1 MTDIVITEFMDEA
14 AVTALKARYRVH
26 HDSELFAKPEE
37 LARLVADVPALIV
50 RNQTQVRGDVLS
62 AAKRIKVIGRLGV
75 GLDNID
81 MEACAA
87 RGIKVFPATGANSLS
102 VVEYVIGT
110 AMTLLRGAYFANAAM
125 LAGEFPKTR
134 LIGREISGKRLGL
147 VGFGAIARDTARHA
161 RALGM
166 TVAAYD
172 PYVPADDAVWQ
183 GVEKLDLDP
192 LLSTSDVISIHLP
205 LTPET
210 RGLIGEAA
218 FATMKPDAVLI
229 NAARGGVMDEA
240 ALVAALK
247 QGRLAGAAL
256 DVFEVE
262 PPRADNPLLA
272 MPNVIATPHRLG
284 HAAETRRRCA
294 ELSEQSILALLRGE
308 FPESTVNREVRW
320 RFAG

>member
-14 AVTALKARYRVH
+14 AVAALKARYSVH
-26 HDSELFAKPEE
+26 HDPDLFGKPDE
-37 LARLVADVPALIV
+37 LARLVADIPALIV
-50 RNQTQVRGDVLS
+50 RNQTQVRGEVLA
-62 AAKRIKVIGRLGV
+62 AAKNLKVVGRLGV

-81 MEACAA
+81 MEACSA

-134 LIGREISGKRLGL
+134 LIGREIAGKRMGL
-147 VGFGAIARDTARHA
+147 VGFGAIARDAARHA

-172 PYVPADDAVWQ
+172 PHVPAGDAWN
-183 GVEKLDLDP
+183 GIEKLELDA

-210 RGLIGEAA
+210 RGLIGKAA
-218 FATMKPDAVLI
+218 FARMKPDAILI
-229 NAARGGVMDEA
+229 NAARGGIMDEA

-247 QGRLAGAAL
+247 DGRLGGAAL
-256 DVFEVE
+256 DVFEQE
-262 PPRADNPLLA
+262 PLKADGA
-272 MPNVIATPHRLG
+272 KIFAGTPNLILTPHIAGNTVESNGRVSGLVAERVM
-284 HAAETRRRCA
+284 AALEGRA
-294 ELSEQSILALLRGE
+294 
-308 FPESTVNREVRW
+308 
-320 RFAG
+320 

>member
-14 AVTALKARYRVH
+14 AVATLAARYKVH
-26 HDSELFAKPEE
+26 HDPELFGKPEE
-37 LARLVADVPALIV
+37 LARLVADIPALIV
-50 RNQTQVRGDVLS
+50 RNQTQVRGDVLA
-62 AAKRIKVIGRLGV
+62 AAKNLEVVGRLGV

-87 RGIKVFPATGANSLS
+87 RAIKVFPATGANSLS

-125 LAGEFPKTR
+125 LAGEFPKTK
-134 LIGREISGKRLGL
+134 LIGREIAGKRMGL

-161 RALGM
+161 RLLGM
-166 TVAAYD
+166 TVAAHD
-172 PYVPADDAVWQ
+172 PYVAADDPAWQ
-183 GVEKLDLDP
+183 GVERLELAP
-192 LLSTSDVISIHLP
+192 LLATSDVISLHLP
-205 LTPET
+205 LTPAT

-218 FATMKPDAVLI
+218 LAAMKPDAVLI

-256 DVFEVE
+256 DVFEEE
-262 PPRADNPLLA
+262 PLGVDGARLFAGT
-272 MPNVIATPHRLG
+272 PNLILTPHIAGNTVESNGRVSGLVAERVM
-284 HAAETRRRCA
+284 AALEER
-294 ELSEQSILALLRGE
+294 
-308 FPESTVNREVRW
+308 
-320 RFAG
+320 

>member
-14 AVTALKARYRVH
+14 AVATLAARYKVH
-26 HDSELFAKPEE
+26 HDPELFGKPEE
-37 LARLVADVPALIV
+37 LARLVADIPALIV
-50 RNQTQVRGDVLS
+50 RNQTQVRGDVLA
-62 AAKRIKVIGRLGV
+62 AAKNLEVVGRLGV

-87 RGIKVFPATGANSLS
+87 RAIKVFPATGANSLS

-125 LAGEFPKTR
+125 LAGEFPKTK
-134 LIGREISGKRLGL
+134 LIGREIAGKRMGL

-161 RALGM
+161 RLLGM
-166 TVAAYD
+166 TVAAHD
-172 PYVPADDAVWQ
+172 PYVAADDPAWQ
-183 GVEKLDLDP
+183 GVERLELAP
-192 LLSTSDVISIHLP
+192 LLATSDVISLHLP
-205 LTPET
+205 LTPAT

-218 FATMKPDAVLI
+218 LAAMKPDAVLI

-256 DVFEVE
+256 DVFEEE
-262 PPRADNPLLA
+262 PLGVDGARLFAGT
-272 MPNVIATPHRLG
+272 PNLILTPHIAGNTVESNGRVSGLVAERVM
-284 HAAETRRRCA
+284 AALEERR
-294 ELSEQSILALLRGE
+294 
-308 FPESTVNREVRW
+308 
-320 RFAG
+320 

>member
-1 MTDIVITEFMDEA
+1 MTEIVITEFMDEA
-14 AVTALKARYRVH
+14 AVAALKARYIVH
-26 HDSELFAKPEE
+26 HDPELFGKPDE
-37 LARLVADVPALIV
+37 LARLVADIPALIV
-50 RNQTQVRGDVLS
+50 RNQTQVRGEVLA
-62 AAKRIKVIGRLGV
+62 AAKNLKVVGRLGV

-81 MEACAA
+81 MEACSA

-134 LIGREISGKRLGL
+134 LIGREIAGKRMGL
-147 VGFGAIARDTARHA
+147 AGFGAIARDAARHA

-172 PYVPADDAVWQ
+172 PYVPAGDAWQ
-183 GVEKLDLDP
+183 GIEQLELDA

-210 RGLIGEAA
+210 RGLIGKAA
-218 FATMKPDAVLI
+218 FARMKPDAILI
-229 NAARGGVMDEA
+229 NAARGGIMDEA

-247 QGRLAGAAL
+247 GGRLGGAAL
-256 DVFEVE
+256 DVFEQE
-262 PPRADNPLLA
+262 PLKADGA
-272 MPNVIATPHRLG
+272 KVFAGTPNLILTPHIAGNTVESNGRVSGLVAERVM
-284 HAAETRRRCA
+284 AALEGRA
-294 ELSEQSILALLRGE
+294 
-308 FPESTVNREVRW
+308 
-320 RFAG
+320 